1 MFALRDYHALLRTA
15 MRLVTWNVNSM
26 AARLDFVLDFLTT
39 RAPDIVCV
47 QELKLTDEGFP
58 HLAFEQAGFR
68 ALTFGQAQ
76 WNGVGV
82 LVRKS
87 VDPDPVVVSMG
98 LPGHEPMGSRLI
110 TVKAAGILV
119 TSAYVPNGKTLAHP
133 DYQAKVAWLDALVD
147 HIERNADPSQPTI
160 VAGDFNVVP
169 GDLDTWDPV
178 GHAQSIFHTPPERR
192 SLERLRSLGYFDLF
206 REKNPDLQ
214 AFSWWDY
221 RAGAFH
227 KKQGLRI
234 DLVYGSSSVLG
245 RVKEAS
251 IDRDF
256 RKKREARTPSD
267 HAPVII
273 DLEDR

>member
-1 MFALRDYHALLRTA
+1 
-15 MRLVTWNVNSM
+15 MRIVTWNVNSM
-26 AARLDFVLDFLTT
+26 AARLDFVLDFLQT
-39 RAPDIVCV
+39 RSPDIVCV
-47 QELKLTDEGFP
+47 QELKLPDEGFP

-68 ALTFGQAQ
+68 ALTYGQAQ

-87 VDPDPVVVSMG
+87 VDPEPLIVSTG

-110 TVKAAGILV
+110 TVKAAGLSV
-119 TSAYVPNGKTLAHP
+119 TSAYVPNGKTVAHP
-133 DYQAKVAWLDALVD
+133 DYKAKVAWLGGL
-147 HIERNADPSQPTI
+147 ADFVEKNLDPNGHTI
-160 VAGDFNVVP
+160 LAGDFNVVP

-178 GHAQSIFHTPPERR
+178 GHVGAIFHTDAERGP
-192 SLERLRSLGYFDLF
+192 LERLRALGLQDLF

-214 AFSWWDY
+214 SFSWWDY

-234 DLVYGSSSVLG
+234 DLVYGSKSVVS
-245 RVKEAS
+245 RVREVS

-256 RKKREARTPSD
+256 RKKREGRIPSD
-267 HAPVII
+267 HAPVIVDI
-273 DLEDR
+273 D